1 MKTENGNNSQLLL
14 LPAPTKRMAPV
25 AQVTWYRSKWGSAV
39 FELRLDQNCVL
50 AAEHPS
56 LVAAGLHAAGVEVV
70 EFSNVEGPE
79 RRNYSTSLPMS
90 LDDLVSLRQLAGDDE
105 ELAAT
110 LTIMTAS
117 MIYLVD
123 MQISQRACGDL
134 PTMLHHWHA
143 ACLLLREYHV
153 VNRPHLG
160 VPLDWPEWLW
170 HRLQHTYF
178 PNFTRSEMEQLG
190 AMEPPKLEIPLE
202 L

>member
-1 MKTENGNNSQLLL
+1 MKTENANNSQLLL

-39 FELRLDQNCVL
+39 FELRLDQNTVIC
-50 AAEHPS
+50 AEHPS
-56 LVAAGLHAAGVEVV
+56 LIAAALNTAGAEVV
-70 EFSNVEGPE
+70 EFSNVEHDE
-79 RRNYSTSLPMS
+79 RRDYSTSLPMC

-117 MIYLVD
+117 LIYLTD
-123 MQISQRACGDL
+123 MQVNQRVSADL

-143 ACLLLREYHV
+143 ACLLLKDHNV
-153 VNRPHLG
+153 VNRPHHP
-160 VPLDWPEWLW
+160 VPADWPEWLW
-170 HRLQHTYF
+170 HRLQHTYY
-178 PNFTRSEMEQLG
+178 PNFTRCEMELLG
-190 AMEPPKLEIPLE
+190 AMEPPKLEIPAE